1 MHCPHCQSTN
11 IQRLRGYW
19 ESLPAESSHRGKYAP
34 PDRPEGQVWW
44 ALLAVLAGIWIAVS
58 GTVLIGL
65 GVAVAGMLWG
75 AFMAGQQRAYEGRL
89 EEYDRA
95 TLCLAKYHLF

>member
-1 MHCPHCQSTN
+1 M
-11 IQRLRGYW
+11 
-19 ESLPAESSHRGKYAP
+19 
-34 PDRPEGQVWW
+34 
-44 ALLAVLAGIWIAVS
+44 S
-58 GTVLIGL
+58 GTILIGL